1 MYVAIDVGSNTVRML
16 IGQINQGRLFPV
28 RYERAITRLGGDLDL
43 TTGLAEESM
52 QRTLVALKSF
62 SEILQEKSPLA
73 IRTVGTAAL
82 RRASNGDDF
91 VNKVAE
97 QTNLNLEIID
107 GHQEAVLCSLGVLEA
122 LSPRPKNSLIID
134 IGGGSTELVLLEDC
148 QILFRE
154 SYPLGVV
161 RLCEETADG
170 SERNAV
176 INDVMEQLKNSLIQR
191 GLLAKVQSSDCEF
204 IGTAGTATT
213 LAALEQRMESY
224 DWSKINNHILS
235 LATLEKQQTDLST
248 LTVSQREELP
258 GLEAGRG
265 DLIIP
270 GIQILLS
277 LTKGFSRPHIRVSD
291 FGLLEGVL
299 LDHSNSSSD

>member
-1 MYVAIDVGSNTVRML
+1 
-16 IGQINQGRLFPV
+16 
-28 RYERAITRLGGDLDL
+28 
-43 TTGLAEESM
+43 
-52 QRTLVALKSF
+52 
-62 SEILQEKSPLA
+62 
-73 IRTVGTAAL
+73 
-82 RRASNGDDF
+82 
-91 VNKVAE
+91 
-97 QTNLNLEIID
+97 
-107 GHQEAVLCSLGVLEA
+107 
-122 LSPRPKNSLIID
+122 
-134 IGGGSTELVLLEDC
+134 
-148 QILFRE
+148 
-154 SYPLGVV
+154 LGVV
-161 RLCEETADG
+161 RLCEETTDD

-176 INDVMEQLKNSLIQR
+176 IDDVLEQFKNSLIQR

-204 IGTAGTATT
+204 IGTAGTVTT
-213 LAALEQRMESY
+213 LAALDQRMESY